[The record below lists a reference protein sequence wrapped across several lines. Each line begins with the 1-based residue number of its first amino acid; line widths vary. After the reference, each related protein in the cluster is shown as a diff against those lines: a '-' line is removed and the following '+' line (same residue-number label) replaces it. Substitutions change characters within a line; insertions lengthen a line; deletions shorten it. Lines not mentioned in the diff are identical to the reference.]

1 MTRRAAACA
10 VLALFAA
17 CSSGTST
24 SGSPSPRPTPDYGV
38 AKWSAEP
45 DGSNNCGDFAVG
57 WESPDLGGRGPTA
70 TLHAI
75 NGEDVVLDLKGRDDA
90 EQLTALWCGNVAGDG
105 RMELATQRYT
115 GGAHCCFTVR
125 VDTLDGP
132 TLLDAD
138 LGNYGEGRPM
148 PAKLDD
154 DSDYELVGDSDA
166 LAYFEDLSFAASPG
180 FPLVFDFRMGRYVE
194 ATEDF
199 PHHVR
204 EKLADAENDLR
215 NVLEDGFQDAIR
227 GMAAGVYAHHVL
239 LGDEAD
245 ALDEIADQLP
255 ADAAD
260 WLRDHADE
268 AAKLVKGEAT
278 PAPT

>member
-17 CSSGTST
+17 CSAGTST

-38 AKWSAEP
+38 AEWSAEP

-57 WESPDLGGRGPTA
+57 WESPDIGGGGPTA

-75 NGEDVVLDLKGRDDA
+75 NGEDVVLDLKGRDDT

-132 TLLDAD
+132 TLLERD
-138 LGNYGEGRPM
+138 LGNYGGLDP
-148 PAKLDD
+148 KDLDD
-154 DSDYELVGDSDA
+154 REGDELIGSSDVLANFGD
-166 LAYFEDLSFAASPG
+166 LPFAATAPV
-180 FPLVFDFRMGRYVE
+180 PLVFAFRNGRYVE
-194 ATEDF
+194 ATADF
-199 PHHVR
+199 PDLVR
-204 EKLADAENDLR
+204 EELADVENDLR
-215 NVLEDGFQDAIR
+215 NALEDGFQDAIR
-227 GMAAGVYAHHVL
+227 AMAVGVYAHHVL
-239 LGDEAD
+239 LGDEEE
-245 ALDEIADQLP
+245 ALDELAEQLP
-255 ADAAD
+255 ADAAR
-260 WLRDHADE
+260 WLREHADE

-278 PAPT
+278 PAPR